1 MKNKDIYNQVISKL
15 GTISQMDMCIEEC
28 AELIQAI
35 NKVKRNN
42 CEANKLN
49 LLEEIADVEIMI
61 EQMRIMVNQ
70 DKIIDKIKK
79 EKINRLHKSLMF

>member
-1 MKNKDIYNQVISKL
+1 MIRNK
-15 GTISQMDMCIEEC
+15 
-28 AELIQAI
+28 
-35 NKVKRNN
+35 
-42 CEANKLN
+42 
-49 LLEEIADVEIMI
+49 IMI